1 MRCMEWHVEHSIE
14 KVANLQG
21 DKGDCRGWLKD
32 LQYYVL
38 HSGSIVIAQLSRVS
52 ADISDVLN

>member
-1 MRCMEWHVEHSIE
+1 MKCMEWHVEHSIE
-14 KVANLQG
+14 KVANLQ
-21 DKGDCRGWLKD
+21 GDCRGWLKD

-52 ADISDVLN
+52 ADISDVIN

>member
-1 MRCMEWHVEHSIE
+1 MEWHVEHSIE

-52 ADISDVLN
+52 ADISDVIN